1 MLPARALRWG
11 FPREN
16 RSGSDLVVR
25 GPQMATP
32 KVAWD
37 TSAGSANVRS
47 SLRKRRANA
56 SDTGVS
62 ARVVVDASHG
72 GGARTC
78 VVRVRWPPTGELPV
92 VSGDVVVPRARSLAG
107 QRGAFRRR
115 LAGLRPRSAFP
126 LPPAVGLARH
136 SSLGRRA
143 CPCLGWRSRATGQRS
158 LGSPLCAPRR
168 QPGGF
173 PRIPLRRRTSA
184 PAARGV
190 SCQAD

>member
-1 MLPARALRWG
+1 MLPTRALRWG
-11 FPREN
+11 FPRRD
-16 RSGSDLVVR
+16 RSGSDLVAR

-62 ARVVVDASHG
+62 ARVVVDASRG

-115 LAGLRPRSAFP
+115 LALRPRSAFP
-126 LPPAVGLARH
+126 SPLHSGSLGILASAVVRVPAWAGVAVQRGSGLSDPRCAPPAANPV
-136 SSLGRRA
+136 
-143 CPCLGWRSRATGQRS
+143 
-158 LGSPLCAPRR
+158 GSP
-168 QPGGF
+168 
-173 PRIPLRRRTSA
+173 
-184 PAARGV
+184 
-190 SCQAD
+190 